1 MRCLVVDDEEVVG
14 AVIGDA
20 LEALGHKAVVVNDGA
35 AAIDRFRAEPFDAV
49 FTDLAMPGLSGWQV
63 AKAVKEAAPAVPVF
77 VVTGFGVSLSA
88 DERRA
93 HGVEAIFAKPLKIED
108 MMDAMVQVARLRDRP
123 DEREDT

>member
-1 MRCLVVDDEEVVG
+1 
-14 AVIGDA
+14 
-20 LEALGHKAVVVNDGA
+20 
-35 AAIDRFRAEPFDAV
+35 
-49 FTDLAMPGLSGWQV
+49 
-63 AKAVKEAAPAVPVF
+63 VPVF

-108 MMDAMVQVARLRDRP
+108 MMDAMVQVARRRDRP